1 MDMTLR
7 AATPR
12 ERLYAY
18 DQSNQ
23 IAEQTG
29 CVGRL
34 RGDVGGNG
42 CEFRADWQTR
52 CGYLNT
58 AAFQAEV
65 YEVVAAL
72 RRDEHCDGVLKDHT
86 AMTLYCHNHPNS
98 LCEGTA
104 DQKFLF
110 RADTAQYSFLLN
122 LYPDGIEYD
131 YTIFCYRRDCL
142 DRHMKRAKQ
151 GIRFIGLDFKEKF
164 TIPDGDR
171 IRIITSSG
179 DTRDRVARYVDE
191 YHVELFTDCN
201 SSRVYLL
208 HDFAAQ
214 AECTGSRVIPLR
226 SSLPEK
232 CFSITSGADEMVIIT
247 KGEMYRRPAGVYA
260 EGVTAREGATAANEA
275 MGITKAQEAAMLFGS
290 MYGWDKPGADPAH
303 YDEQGAPIKP
313 RHTDRGGRPMIG
325 V

>member
-1 MDMTLR
+1 MDLTLR
-7 AATPR
+7 AATPA

-18 DQSNQ
+18 DQSSQ

-52 CGYLNT
+52 CGHLNT
-58 AAFQAEV
+58 AVFQAEV

-72 RRDEHCDGVLKDHT
+72 RRDEHFNGVLKDHT
-86 AMTLYCHNHPNS
+86 AMTLYCHNHPDS
-98 LCEGTA
+98 LCEGA
-104 DQKFLF
+104 AGQKFLF

-131 YTIFCYRRDCL
+131 YTIFCYRREWL
-142 DRHMKRAKQ
+142 DRHMKRAEQ
-151 GIRFIGLDFKEKF
+151 GIRFITPDFKGTF
-164 TIPDGDR
+164 RIPDGDR

-179 DTRDRVARYVDE
+179 DVRDRVARYVDE

-201 SSRVYLL
+201 SSRIYLL

-214 AECTGSRVIPLR
+214 AERTGSRVIPLR
-226 SSLPEK
+226 SSLPDK
-232 CFSITSGADEMVIIT
+232 CFSITSAADQVVIIT
-247 KGEMYRRPAGVYA
+247 KGEMYQRPAGA
-260 EGVTAREGATAANEA
+260 RPQGVTAREGATAANEA
-275 MGITKAQEAAMLFGS
+275 MGVTKAQEAAMLFGS
-290 MYGWDKPGADPAH
+290 IYGWDKPGADPSH
-303 YDEQGAPIKP
+303 YDEQGAPIRSK
-313 RHTDRGGRPMIG
+313 HQDRGDAR
-325 V
+325 